1 MNLAILL
8 TDDFE
13 DVEFRV
19 PYDMLRNA
27 GAHITVLGVT
37 EGSNVTGK
45 KKRETVTIEQSV
57 ADARPEDFDGLVIP
71 GGYSPDK
78 LRMSDHAVTF
88 VRNINEAGKLIAAV
102 CHGPQLMIS
111 ADIVRGRN
119 LTSWPSVAVD
129 LRNAGANWSDEPVV
143 KDGNFI
149 TSRKPDDLEQF
160 SDAIIS
166 YLESRKAA

>member
-1 MNLAILL
+1 MKIAILI

-13 DVEFRV
+13 DIEFRV
-19 PYDMLRNA
+19 PYDTLKGA
-27 GAHITVLGVT
+27 GLDITVLGIT

-45 KKRETVTIEQSV
+45 KRRETVTIEQSV
-57 ADARPEDFDGLVIP
+57 ADARVEDFDGLVIP

-88 VRNINEAGKLIAAV
+88 VRNMNKDGKLIAAV

-111 ADIVRGRN
+111 ADIVRGRQ

-129 LRNAGANWSDEPVV
+129 LRNAGAKWTDEPVV
-143 KDGNFI
+143 QDANFI
-149 TSRKPDDLEQF
+149 TSRKPDDLDQF
-160 SDAIIS
+160 SNAIIS
-166 YLESRKAA
+166 YLQARKAA